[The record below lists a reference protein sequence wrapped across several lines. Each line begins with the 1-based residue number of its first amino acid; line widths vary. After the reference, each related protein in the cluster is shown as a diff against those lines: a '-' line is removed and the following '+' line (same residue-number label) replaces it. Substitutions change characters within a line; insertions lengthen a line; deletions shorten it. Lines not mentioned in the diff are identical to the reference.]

1 VTNELAELEM
11 QQAEVLPD
19 RDALL
24 SLDLLAILGLGLSL

>member
-11 QQAEVLPD
+11 QPAEVLPD

-24 SLDLLAILGLGLSL
+24 TLNLLAILGLGLTL